1 MKTRTLAKVI
11 VFALAGILALLVAEV
26 AVRVGCR
33 SDEDGNVTF
42 RSTRLMPYRVP
53 VRSAQ
58 KIVAQYLQSETSAIV
73 HDAEL
78 GWNQR
83 PGVAAHNADG
93 FISAQPEVPRE
104 RPGDKLRIALFG
116 GSYTQGSFDKG
127 WWRVLEN
134 ELNAAGVAAEVLNFG
149 VGGYAM
155 DQSYLRWKRDGA
167 PFRPHVVLFGFAASN
182 SYDNLNVVRMIKDSG
197 TGIPFAKPRFI
208 LEAGKLALRNSPTPP
223 PAQMPEILAHFGTSA
238 LAPLEWFYRE
248 PEFGSRWWR
257 ASRFAALVEAKTTR
271 SGTHV
276 PPEKF
281 YRLAD
286 EPAQL
291 ALAITRQF
299 KAEVEASGSTFLV
312 AHLPYHTEL
321 DALKSAGAFPF
332 ADLYAELQQTTT
344 VLPTE
349 QAILEACAGSA
360 PVQHF
365 HDGHYDDA
373 LQAAVGRA
381 LARAIAPRAVGL
393 RKAGR

>member
-1 MKTRTLAKVI
+1 MKTRTLAKLIVLSAAA
-11 VFALAGILALLVAEV
+11 VFALVAAEV
-26 AVRVGCR
+26 VVRFGCR

-58 KIVAQYLQSETSAIV
+58 KIVAQYLQSDTSGIV
-73 HDAEL
+73 HDAKL

-83 PGVAAHNADG
+83 PGVASHNSDG
-93 FISAQPEVPRE
+93 FISTQPEVPRE
-104 RPGDKLRIALFG
+104 RPADKLRIALFG
-116 GSYTQGSFDKG
+116 GSYTQGGFDKG
-127 WWRVLEN
+127 WWRVLQN

-167 PFRPHVVLFGFAASN
+167 PYRPHVVLFGFAASN
-182 SYDNLNVVRMIKDSG
+182 SYDNLNVVRMIKDPG
-197 TGIPFAKPRFI
+197 TGIPFAKPRFV
-208 LEAGKLALRNSPTPP
+208 LEGGKLTLRNSPTPP
-223 PAQMPEILAHFGTSA
+223 PGQMPEILAHFATSA

-248 PEFGSRWWR
+248 PEFNARWWR
-257 ASRFAALVEAKTTR
+257 ASRFAALVEAKTAR

-281 YRLAD
+281 YRLSD

-291 ALAITRQF
+291 ALAIVRQF
-299 KAEVEASGSTFLV
+299 KAEAEASGSTFLV

-321 DALKSAGAFPF
+321 KALKSAGAFPF
-332 ADLYAELQQTTT
+332 ADLYAELQRTTT

-349 QAILEACAGSA
+349 QAILEACAGSP

-365 HDGHYDDA
+365 HDGHYDDT

-381 LARAIAPRAVGL
+381 LARAIAPKAAEL
-393 RKAGR
+393 RQAAR